1 MHYDLDF
8 DGEMLMHQTLYYK
21 TRYLPKAAK
30 SYWQIDKHDISVEAR
45 NRWATGHVATS
56 VVEFYISN
64 SVAVAKMNGDEFE
77 LFFLQFIAVCLR
89 FIRIIHLVKNKISFF
104 HDCYVIL
111 DKKKT
116 KLSADLTIIEH
127 FFALWNLVSLIWNV
141 VRMWVFDIGYLPG
154 HHDHS
159 KFRIWNDESWT

>member
-1 MHYDLDF
+1 MTFLLKH
-8 DGEMLMHQTLYYK
+8 G
-21 TRYLPKAAK
+21 
-30 SYWQIDKHDISVEAR
+30 IDERPSER
-45 NRWATGHVATS
+45 HVATS

-116 KLSADLTIIEH
+116 
-127 FFALWNLVSLIWNV
+127 
-141 VRMWVFDIGYLPG
+141 
-154 HHDHS
+154 
-159 KFRIWNDESWT
+159 